1 MQAMSSRIATAAST
15 DTPRRRYNSTR
26 RALQAAQTRTDVL
39 AAAIRLFTTSGWA
52 ATTVTAV
59 ATEAGVSAETV
70 YSGFGSKK
78 NLLRAAIDVAVV
90 GDADPVPFIDR
101 EEFHRMG
108 RGTISARLRAGVAL
122 QADVHERS
130 AGVWRAIMEAAAG
143 DPEVEGWRI
152 ELERGRRLDLRRS
165 LALILGRDLDTPT
178 IDLLWVLLGPET
190 YLKLVGDAGYGREQY
205 EQFLLDAVER
215 ILPRPWRRRPP
226 S

>member
-1 MQAMSSRIATAAST
+1 MQAMSQRAAATST
-15 DTPRRRYNSTR
+15 EAPRRRYNSTR
-26 RALQAAQTRTDVL
+26 RALQAAQTREDVL
-39 AAAIRLFTTSGWA
+39 AAAIRLFTSSGWA
-52 ATTVTAV
+52 ATTVAAV

-70 YSGFGSKK
+70 YGGFGSKK

-101 EEFHRMG
+101 EEFQRLG
-108 RGTISARLRAGVAL
+108 RGTVAARLRAGVAL
-122 QADVHERS
+122 QANVHERS
-130 AGVWRAIMEAAAG
+130 AGVWRAIIEAAVG
-143 DPEVEGWRI
+143 DPEVESWRI

-190 YLKLVGDAGYGREQY
+190 YLKLMGDAGYDRARY
-205 EQFLLDAVER
+205 EQFLLDAIER
-215 ILPRPWRRRPP
+215 ILPRTARRRPP

>member
-1 MQAMSSRIATAAST
+1 MSQRAAATST
-15 DTPRRRYNSTR
+15 EAPRRRYNSTR
-26 RALQAAQTRTDVL
+26 RALQAAQTRDDVL
-39 AAAIRLFTTSGWA
+39 AAAIRLFTSSGWA
-52 ATTVTAV
+52 ATTVAAV

-70 YSGFGSKK
+70 YGGFGSKK

-101 EEFHRMG
+101 EEFHRLG
-108 RGTISARLRAGVAL
+108 RGTIAARLRAGVAL
-122 QADVHERS
+122 QTNVHERS
-130 AGVWRAIMEAAAG
+130 AGVWRAIIEAAVG
-143 DPEVEGWRI
+143 DREVESWRI

-190 YLKLVGDAGYGREQY
+190 YLKLMGDAGYDRARY
-205 EQFLLDAVER
+205 EQFLLDAIER
-215 ILPRPWRRRPP
+215 LLPRAARRRPP